1 MYPRNTKMHTK
12 ELNNALLN
20 TENFVRLMLKQVSEN
35 GNKQKIKI
43 AKTIAATPPNL
54 SGIALSIA

>member
-1 MYPRNTKMHTK
+1 MHTK